1 MPHVE
6 QHAPG
11 PPWRRHCRN
20 IERLGQAARHS
31 LAAMIGTWA
40 LLGLARDLNAA
51 DYIYLTPDIG
61 EHLWLVEEYM
71 PTSSYGDEFA
81 TGALIEVDFFG
92 GFADLDGD
100 GVDELLIAVDHP
112 IACDEDMCDVFTF
125 KVDGQRQSLAA
136 PCNWL
141 PAERTR
147 TPIKRSMF
155 ERFVETAEH
164 TVVLTNITQPYHH
177 LSIGAFDG
185 RFDGQRWKEYFAAI
199 YDTPVERDEIRLSDI
214 RVGTYD
220 LNGDGRD
227 EVFIYAVSPSMCG
240 FDECG
245 GAILELLP
253 VEEGGRPGWRW
264 IGDLLGL
271 YVADNLIIGDDISSH
286 PARRIK
292 VLNKV
297 IDGYPSL
304 CTRQF
309 HLSWNGETYDLS
321 DHGCALP

>member
-11 PPWRRHCRN
+11 PSWRRHCRN
-20 IERLGQAARHS
+20 IERLGKAARHS

-61 EHLWLVEEYM
+61 EYLWLVEEYM
-71 PTSSYGDEFA
+71 PTSSYGDGFA
-81 TGALIEVDFFG
+81 TGALIERDFYG

-100 GVDELLIAVDHP
+100 SVDELLIAVDHP
-112 IACDEDMCDVFTF
+112 LACDRDMCDVFIF
-125 KVDGQRQSLAA
+125 RVDWQRQSLTA

-141 PAERTR
+141 PAEQTR
-147 TPIKRSMF
+147 MPIKRSMF
-155 ERFVETAEH
+155 ERFVEIAEH
-164 TVVLTNITQPYHH
+164 SVVLSNITQPDDP
-177 LSIGAFDG
+177 LSFGTFDG
-185 RFDGQRWKEYFAAI
+185 RFDGQRWKDYFAAI
-199 YDTPVERDEIRLSDI
+199 YETPIERDEIRLSDI

-227 EVFIYAVSPSMCG
+227 EVFIYAVSHSMCWR
-240 FDECG
+240 DECG
-245 GAILELLP
+245 GAILEILP
-253 VEEGGRPGWRW
+253 GDDGSKPSWRS
-264 IGDLLGL
+264 IGELFGL
-271 YVADNLIIGDDISSH
+271 YVADNLIFGEDISSY

-304 CTRQF
+304 CTRRS
-309 HLSWNGETYDLS
+309 HLSWNGNTYDFS
-321 DHGCALP
+321 ENGCALP